1 MTRILVLRA
10 VQRFRQQRRRRLR
23 EVGKLRVGRS
33 RALPSL
39 VGKKPLQLSS
49 SVTMRPAPAPPSLQP
64 QRLALLQKRRRDR
77 SPGRTAGLKQGGKEV
92 VSKSM
97 EPTSTKLK
105 AISDRM
111 LSETERGQV

>member
-1 MTRILVLRA
+1 MARSSMEMTV
-10 VQRFRQQRRRRLR
+10 V
-23 EVGKLRVGRS
+23 
-33 RALPSL
+33 
-39 VGKKPLQLSS
+39 SS
-49 SVTMRPAPAPPSLQP
+49 FSSAAKTGVVA
-64 QRLALLQKRRRDR
+64 KRRRDR